1 MINLF
6 KDEAPKRAE
15 RVCRVENLNPQK
27 QIIASMIVAS
37 DRKKYSTCLLLSGNR
52 AVKNT
57 FNSRADAEEQM
68 LRYKELYSILKD
80 KKAL

>member
-52 AVKNT
+52 AVKTT

-68 LRYKELYSILKD
+68 LKYKKLYSVLKD

>member
-52 AVKNT
+52 AVKTT

-68 LRYKELYSILKD
+68 LKYKELYSILKN
-80 KKAL
+80 KEAL

>member
-52 AVKNT
+52 AVKTT
-57 FNSRADAEEQM
+57 FNSKADAEEQM
-68 LRYKELYSILKD
+68 LKYKKLYSVLKD